1 MINRELIDFF
11 ADVARTKNVERSE
24 LGTILEQ
31 LFLHIIEK
39 ERGEAS
45 NVSVIVNLD
54 KGEIEIF
61 AEKEIVDDVM
71 DPVLEISLEEATKI
85 EPGLEIGDT
94 FVEVIE
100 AEQFGRRLVHAAKQ
114 FFSQRLLDIE
124 KQNIYEDYA
133 NRIGEI
139 VIGTVRQVHRDR
151 VFVNIEQAELM
162 MPRKE
167 QISTERYRRG
177 DTIRALIKSVEVTPK
192 GPEIIVSRSDNHFL
206 YKLFEME
213 VPEIED
219 GFIDITSIARQPGER
234 AKIIVKSSDRRIDPV
249 GACVG
254 MRGSRIQAI
263 VRELDNE
270 KIDIINSSEQPQV
283 LITRALSPAK
293 PIKLF
298 IEDESKYCVAIF
310 YDDDLD
316 IAIGRG
322 GVNINLASKVTQY
335 RIDAFGE
342 IEYQKR
348 IEAQKTPVA
357 EVPDFPITA
366 VKPLE
371 KMEIVTVGDLD
382 SASDDALVDVLDD
395 DVLEKVYDS
404 VDIFMKEAVKPDEEP
419 EEELVL
425 PYDLESSEDSNED
438 GEDFAA
444 DDVSE
449 DDVHETEEGQET
461 EEANELINEEDL
473 EESAVDQN
481 ESEGEDSEEESSD
494 DDVVKH
500 VSEEDEKEPETDS
513 IQEEKVEET
522 A

>member
-11 ADVARTKNVERSE
+11 ADVARSKNVERSE

-31 LFLHIIEK
+31 LFLYIIEK

-61 AEKEIVDDVM
+61 AEKEIVDEVM
-71 DPVLEISLEEATKI
+71 DPVLEISLEEAQKI
-85 EPGLEIGDT
+85 EPDLEIGDSY
-94 FVEVIE
+94 VEVIE
-100 AEQFGRRLVHAAKQ
+100 AEQFGRRMVHSAKQ

-139 VIGTVRQVHRDR
+139 IIGTVRQVHRDR
-151 VFVNIEQAELM
+151 VFVNIEQAELI

-219 GFIDITSIARQPGER
+219 GFIEITAIARQSGER

-270 KIDIINSSEQPQV
+270 KIDIVNSSDQPEV
-283 LITRALSPAK
+283 LISRALSPAK
-293 PIKLF
+293 PINLF
-298 IEDESKYCVAIF
+298 IEDQSKYCVAIF
-310 YDDDLD
+310 DDDDLD

-335 RIDAFGE
+335 RIDAYGE
-342 IEYQKR
+342 KEYQKR
-348 IEAQKTPVA
+348 SDAQKTSLID
-357 EVPDFPITA
+357 VPDFPKIA
-366 VKPLE
+366 AKSLE
-371 KMEIVTVGDLD
+371 KIEILTVGDLD
-382 SASDDALVDVLDD
+382 SAEDDVLDD
-395 DVLEKVYDS
+395 LLKDEVLEKVYDT
-404 VDIFMKEAVKPDEEP
+404 VDEFIKEAVKPDIEEEEVELP
-419 EEELVL
+419 EEIQ
-425 PYDLESSEDSNED
+425 LENNGD
-438 GEDFAA
+438 
-444 DDVSE
+444 
-449 DDVHETEEGQET
+449 
-461 EEANELINEEDL
+461 
-473 EESAVDQN
+473 
-481 ESEGEDSEEESSD
+481 EDSEEISKSKDPVPENA
-494 DDVVKH
+494 
-500 VSEEDEKEPETDS
+500 DEKETSKEEIDEESTQDES
-513 IQEEKVEET
+513 EEKSKTDEPTEDNSAITEKESSEIPENEKIEET